1 MFLSDENKGFV
12 WQLLSE
18 NKAFDNISDNSFENI
33 KLIYENTFTQ
43 VSTMNNINLTD
54 KNKVVISEMMK
65 YLSEYKTM
73 QKPNKKSVNVT
84 RPLQEVKIQL
94 DKDFENKQEEFI
106 QLVKKPTQPEIDF
119 NDNNDT
125 PLDNDDMDQ
134 KLNTMMKMRQ
144 DELNQIIQPN
154 PTKVTLD
161 ITNNEETNVKETNV
175 KETNIQKTNIQET
188 NVKVTNNNKKTN
200 NDNLDCLDYMWSQWG
215 DNTNNNKLST
225 NEKKVSFEV
234 DDTLKIDKILANQAI
249 LLKEIML
256 IKKSINTTN

>member
-106 QLVKKPTQPEIDF
+106 QLVKRPSQSEINF
-119 NDNNDT
+119 NENNDT
-125 PLDNDDMDQ
+125 PFDAADMES
-134 KLNTMMKMRQ
+134 KLNSMMRMRQ
-144 DELNQIIQPN
+144 DELNQILP
-154 PTKVTLD
+154 PDSEKTDSKKTD
-161 ITNNEETNVKETNV
+161 SEKTDSTITNN
-175 KETNIQKTNIQET
+175 QKFNTT
-188 NVKVTNNNKKTN
+188 
-200 NDNLDCLDYMWSQWG
+200 DNSMDCLDYMWSQWA
-215 DNTNNNKLST
+215 NTNNNSSANKDIKERNIADEKNIKNEKRVTFEMDNTKIIIEKLNQIILNQETILNKLSL
-225 NEKKVSFEV
+225 S
-234 DDTLKIDKILANQAI
+234 
-249 LLKEIML
+249 
-256 IKKSINTTN
+256 S

>member
-1 MFLSDENKGFV
+1 MFLSNENKALI

-18 NKAFDNISDNSFENI
+18 NNAFNNIPNNSFN
-33 KLIYENTFTQ
+33 KVKTMYEGILNQ
-43 VSTMNNINLTD
+43 VATMDQINLTE
-54 KNKVVISEMMK
+54 KNKLTISEMMK
-65 YLSEYKTM
+65 QLNNFT
-73 QKPNKKSVNVT
+73 NKKIHK
-84 RPLQEVKIQL
+84 PLEEIKIKL
-94 DKDFENKQEEFI
+94 DNDFQNKQEEFI

>member
-1 MFLSDENKGFV
+1 MFLSNENKALI

-18 NKAFDNISDNSFENI
+18 NNAFNNIPNNSFN
-33 KLIYENTFTQ
+33 KVKTMYEGILNQ
-43 VSTMNNINLTD
+43 VATMDQINLTE
-54 KNKVVISEMMK
+54 KNKLTISEMMK
-65 YLSEYKTM
+65 QLNNFN
-73 QKPNKKSVNVT
+73 NKKIHK
-84 RPLQEVKIQL
+84 PLEEIKIKL
-94 DKDFENKQEEFI
+94 DNDFQNKQEEFI

-154 PTKVTLD
+154 PTKVPLD
-161 ITNNEETNVKETNV
+161 ITNNEETNVK
-175 KETNIQKTNIQET
+175 ET

-215 DNTNNNKLST
+215 DNTNNKLST

-234 DDTLKIDKILANQAI
+234 DKLDKILANQAI

-256 IKKSINTTN
+256 IKKSINTINTTN